1 MAFAGANPW
10 GRSLM
15 RRFVLSLLMALLAVV
30 PGHAQDMSGFSKA
43 QRAEI
48 IRFAA
53 NNSLFVLY
61 HEMAHLLV
69 DQLRLPVLGREEDAA
84 DNMATWTLLNKRT
97 PEADK
102 ALADAAQ
109 GWVLTGVAYGSG
121 KFEEDLAAAHSLDQ
135 QRAYQIVCLMVGSD
149 ESAFRPIANQ
159 YAIGRDRQDSCYWD
173 YQLVDRSLRGVLE
186 EHMGDGTKVSVT
198 YHDAGGRLK
207 FAADAFRSSGV
218 FDEVAEDLRKSYN
231 LRRAVKFN
239 ARRCGEANAYYDPDT
254 IEIIFCYELMKD
266 FMELYAA
273 ELPAPVEPAPR
284 PSGAGKVK
292 SGIQ

>member
-1 MAFAGANPW
+1 MRRLFVPILLALTTLFAG
-10 GRSLM
+10 G
-15 RRFVLSLLMALLAVV
+15 VQ
-30 PGHAQDMSGFSKA
+30 AQDMAGFSKQ

-48 IRFAA
+48 VRFAA

-84 DNMATWTLLNKRT
+84 DNVATWTLLNKRT

-102 ALADAAQ
+102 ALADAAE
-109 GWVLTGVAYGSG
+109 GWLLTGVAYGSG
-121 KFEEDLAAAHSLDQ
+121 KYEEDFAAAHSLDK

-149 ESAFRPIANQ
+149 DTAFRPIANE
-159 YAIGRDRQDSCYWD
+159 YAIGRDRQESCYWE
-173 YQLVDRSLRGVLE
+173 YELVDRSLKGVLE
-186 EHMGDGTKVSVT
+186 EHTAEAGSSKVNVT

-207 FAADAFRSSGV
+207 LAADAFRSSGV
-218 FDEVAEDLRKSYN
+218 FDEVAEEVRQKYH
-231 LRRAVKFN
+231 LRRPVKFN

-273 ELPAPVEPAPR
+273 ELPEPVDPAPR
-284 PSGAGKVK
+284 PSGAGKDK
-292 SGIQ
+292 GGSN

>member
-1 MAFAGANPW
+1 
-10 GRSLM
+10 M
-15 RRFVLSLLMALLAVV
+15 RRLLAPVVLGLFVLLA
-30 PGHAQDMSGFSKA
+30 GGASAQDMSGFSKQ
-43 QRAEI
+43 QRSDI

-69 DQLRLPVLGREEDAA
+69 DQLRLPVLGKEEDAA

-102 ALADAAQ
+102 ALADAAE
-109 GWVLTGVAYGSG
+109 GWLLTGVAYGSG
-121 KFEEDLAAAHSLDQ
+121 KYEEDFSAAHSLDK

-149 ESAFRPIANQ
+149 DKAFRPIANQ
-159 YAIGRDRQDSCYWD
+159 YSIARDRQESCYWD
-173 YQLVDRSLRGVLE
+173 YELVDRSLLGVLE
-186 EHMGDGTKVSVT
+186 EHRSSGGAAKVNVT

-207 FAADAFRSSGV
+207 LAADAFRSSGV
-218 FDEVAEDLRKSYN
+218 FDQVAAEVRDNYH
-231 LRRAVKFN
+231 LRRPVKFN

-266 FMELYAA
+266 FMDLYAA
-273 ELPAPVEPAPR
+273 ELPDPVGPAPR
-284 PSGAGKVK
+284 PSGAGKDK
-292 SGIQ
+292 GGSH

>member
-1 MAFAGANPW
+1 
-10 GRSLM
+10 M
-15 RRFVLSLLMALLAVV
+15 RRLLVPLMLGLLALTAS
-30 PGHAQDMSGFSKA
+30 GAQAQDMSGFSKQ
-43 QRAEI
+43 QRSEI

-69 DQLRLPVLGREEDAA
+69 DQLRLPVLGKEEDAA

-97 PEADK
+97 AESDK
-102 ALADAAQ
+102 ALADAAE
-109 GWVLTGVAYGSG
+109 GWLLTGVAYGSG
-121 KFEEDLAAAHSLDQ
+121 KYEEDFSAAHSLDK

-149 ESAFRPIANQ
+149 DTAFRPIANQ

-173 YQLVDRSLRGVLE
+173 YELVDRSLKGVLE
-186 EHMGDGTKVSVT
+186 EHRGTSTKVSVT
-198 YHDAGGRLK
+198 YHDAGGRLR

-218 FDEVAEDLRKSYN
+218 FDEVAAEVREKYH
-231 LRRAVKFN
+231 LRRPIKFN

-273 ELPAPVEPAPR
+273 EMPDPAAPQS
-284 PSGAGKVK
+284 SGTGKNK
-292 SGIQ
+292 GGY

>member
-1 MAFAGANPW
+1 
-10 GRSLM
+10 M
-15 RRFVLSLLMALLAVV
+15 RRLLA
-30 PGHAQDMSGFSKA
+30 PIALGLSILLAGGTLAQDMSGFSKQ
-43 QRAEI
+43 QRSDI

-69 DQLRLPVLGREEDAA
+69 DQLRLPVLGKEEDAA

-102 ALADAAQ
+102 ALADAAE
-109 GWVLTGVAYGSG
+109 GWLLTGVAYRSG
-121 KFEEDLAAAHSLDQ
+121 KYEEDFAAAHSLDK

-149 ESAFRPIANQ
+149 DTAFRPIANQ

-173 YQLVDRSLRGVLE
+173 YELVDRSLNGVLE
-186 EHMGDGTKVSVT
+186 EHRVEGGSAKVNVT

-218 FDEVAEDLRKSYN
+218 FDEVAAEVSENYK
-231 LRRAVKFN
+231 LRRPVKFN

-273 ELPAPVEPAPR
+273 ELPDPIDPAPR
-284 PSGAGKVK
+284 PSGAGKDK
-292 SGIQ
+292 GASN

>member
-1 MAFAGANPW
+1 
-10 GRSLM
+10 M
-15 RRFVLSLLMALLAVV
+15 RRLLFPILLALAALMTGGVQ
-30 PGHAQDMSGFSKA
+30 AQDMAGFSKQ

-84 DNMATWTLLNKRT
+84 DNVATWTLLNKRT
-97 PEADK
+97 PESDK
-102 ALADAAQ
+102 ALADAAE
-109 GWVLTGVAYGSG
+109 GWLLTGVAYDSG
-121 KFEEDLAAAHSLDQ
+121 KYEEDFAAAHSLDK

-149 ESAFRPIANQ
+149 DTAFRPIANQ
-159 YAIGRDRQDSCYWD
+159 YAIGRDRQDSCYWE
-173 YQLVDRSLRGVLE
+173 YELVDRSLKGVLE
-186 EHMGDGTKVSVT
+186 ENTADAGNSKVNVT

-218 FDEVAEDLRKSYN
+218 FDEVAAEVRDHYN
-231 LRRAVKFN
+231 LRRPVKFN

-273 ELPAPVEPAPR
+273 ELPDPVNPAPR
-284 PSGAGKVK
+284 PSGAGKDK
-292 SGIQ
+292 GGSN

>member
-1 MAFAGANPW
+1 
-10 GRSLM
+10 M
-15 RRFVLSLLMALLAVV
+15 RRLLVPLMLGLLALTAS
-30 PGHAQDMSGFSKA
+30 GAQGQDMSGFSKQ
-43 QRAEI
+43 QRSEI

-69 DQLRLPVLGREEDAA
+69 DQLRLPVLGKEEDAA

-97 PEADK
+97 AESDK
-102 ALADAAQ
+102 ALADAAE
-109 GWVLTGVAYGSG
+109 GWLLTGVAYGSG
-121 KFEEDLAAAHSLDQ
+121 KYEEDFSAAHSLDK

-149 ESAFRPIANQ
+149 DTAFRPIANQ

-173 YQLVDRSLRGVLE
+173 YELVDRSLKGVLE
-186 EHMGDGTKVSVT
+186 EHRGTSTKVSVT
-198 YHDAGGRLK
+198 YHDAGGRLR

-218 FDEVAEDLRKSYN
+218 FDEVAAEVREKYH
-231 LRRAVKFN
+231 LRRPIKFN

-273 ELPAPVEPAPR
+273 EMPDPAAPQ
-284 PSGAGKVK
+284 PSGAGKNK
-292 SGIQ
+292 GGY

>member
-1 MAFAGANPW
+1 
-10 GRSLM
+10 M
-15 RRFVLSLLMALLAVV
+15 RRLLVPLMLGLLALTAS
-30 PGHAQDMSGFSKA
+30 GAQAQDMSGFSKQ
-43 QRAEI
+43 QRSEI

-69 DQLRLPVLGREEDAA
+69 DQLRLPVLGKEEDAA

-97 PEADK
+97 AESDK
-102 ALADAAQ
+102 ALADAAE
-109 GWVLTGVAYGSG
+109 GWLLTGVAYGSG
-121 KFEEDLAAAHSLDQ
+121 KYEEDFAAAHSLDK

-149 ESAFRPIANQ
+149 DTAFRPIANQ

-173 YQLVDRSLRGVLE
+173 YELVDRSLKGVLE
-186 EHMGDGTKVSVT
+186 EHRGTSTKVSVT
-198 YHDAGGRLK
+198 YHDAGGRLR

-218 FDEVAEDLRKSYN
+218 FDEVAAEVREKYH
-231 LRRAVKFN
+231 LRRPIKFN

-273 ELPAPVEPAPR
+273 EMPDPAAPQS
-284 PSGAGKVK
+284 SGTGKNK
-292 SGIQ
+292 GGY

>member
-1 MAFAGANPW
+1 
-10 GRSLM
+10 M
-15 RRFVLSLLMALLAVV
+15 RRLLVPLMLGLLALTAS
-30 PGHAQDMSGFSKA
+30 GAQAQDMSGFSKQ
-43 QRAEI
+43 QRSEI

-69 DQLRLPVLGREEDAA
+69 DQLRLPVLGKEEDAA

-97 PEADK
+97 AESDK
-102 ALADAAQ
+102 ALADAAE
-109 GWVLTGVAYGSG
+109 GWLLTGVAYGSG
-121 KFEEDLAAAHSLDQ
+121 KYEEDFSAAHSLDK

-149 ESAFRPIANQ
+149 DTAFRPIANQ

-173 YQLVDRSLRGVLE
+173 YELVDRSLKGVLE
-186 EHMGDGTKVSVT
+186 EHRGTSTKVSVT
-198 YHDAGGRLK
+198 YHDAGGRLR

-218 FDEVAEDLRKSYN
+218 FDEVAAEVREKYH
-231 LRRAVKFN
+231 LRRPIKFN

-273 ELPAPVEPAPR
+273 EMPDPAAPQ
-284 PSGAGKVK
+284 PSGAGKNK
-292 SGIQ
+292 GGY